1 MRNKNNVSSFLTE
14 HIDSGCYDYDLI
26 VIGGGSGGLACSK
39 EGALVVNL
47 IWISVTL
54 LIYFNSCCIGKE
66 SGCS

>member
-54 LIYFNSCCIGKE
+54 
-66 SGCS
+66 